1 MNNEIKNAP
10 PFESKNENENDN
22 VIVNDESSVALDTSD
37 IEGGVNAG
45 AENNQNFGSADTSQ
59 QPVQA
64 IPLPVMQPNVA
75 LPKKRFFV
83 LPGRADIVFAIIT
96 FAVSLISAYMGI
108 TGGFK
113 LGFAISNALCV
124 GTVYMY
130 TVIKRR
136 RMSLF
141 GTLCA
146 IMAVLLGIPFAL
158 NNEAGLHFLSFAA
171 IVVLIAF
178 MLINEFGVN
187 RFDMGRYTAVFDA
200 AIMWFG
206 APFKYVGSVFYS
218 LFGTKN
224 KEGRSNSSVIVI
236 AGIACAVPC
245 AIIMICLLM
254 KGDIAFEQMMQKT
267 IFGDLSRLGGSFV
280 LGILIFSIVF
290 TVMFALGSKM
300 YAPLTKENQR
310 EFKGAISHIAVNS
323 FFGVLSVVYILF
335 VFSQLAYFFSAFS
348 GVLPKEFTYADYA
361 RRGFF
366 DMCRVSAL
374 NLVFIALALML
385 TKKNEKGALP
395 PSTRIFTLCAA
406 LFSVMLTAISAAKMV
421 MYIQNYGL
429 TVLRVSTSVFML
441 WLFIVT
447 LLISIRIL
455 NARFSYM
462 KILSIVTAVILF
474 AVSFV
479 GINSTVSKYNYYRYS
494 SGISDEIDVYTIYGL
509 TGDSGVPELIKLAKS
524 KDSTV
529 ANEAKIDL
537 ATIFTNYYDWHGDT
551 GSFTR
556 YSEPDFTGY
565 CFETERNARL
575 LKENYDLFSR
585 YIGYENLA
593 YYDQMYQ

>member
-1 MNNEIKNAP
+1 MNNEIKNEP
-10 PFESKNENENDN
+10 LFENKNENDN
-22 VIVNDESSVALDTSD
+22 TVVNDEPSVVLDASVN
-37 IEGGVNAG
+37 EAGVNAG
-45 AENNQNFGSADTSQ
+45 VENNQNFGSADISQ

-64 IPLPVMQPNVA
+64 IPLPDMQPNVVM
-75 LPKKRFFV
+75 PKKRSFV
-83 LPGRADIVFAIIT
+83 LPDRVDITFAIIT

-130 TVIKRR
+130 TVIKKRR
-136 RMSLF
+136 ISLF

-171 IVVLIAF
+171 IMVLIAF

-187 RFDMGRYTAVFDA
+187 RFDPGRYTALFDA

-206 APFKYVGSVFYS
+206 APFKYVGGMFYS
-218 LFGTKN
+218 LFGIKN
-224 KEGRSNSSVIVI
+224 KEGKSNSSVIVI

-254 KGDIAFEQMMQKT
+254 KGDIAFERMMQKT
-267 IFGDLSRLGGSFV
+267 VFGDLSRLGGSFV

-290 TVMFALGSKM
+290 TVLFALGSKM
-300 YAPLTKENQR
+300 YAPLPREGQR
-310 EFKGAISHIAVNS
+310 VLKGAISHTAVNS

-335 VFSQLAYFFSAFS
+335 VLSQLAYFFSAFS
-348 GVLPKEFTYADYA
+348 GVLPEEFTYADYA

-395 PSTRIFTLCAA
+395 SSTRIFTLCAV
-406 LFSVMLTAISAAKMV
+406 LFSVMLTAISAAKMI

-447 LLISIRIL
+447 ILISIRIL

-474 AVSFV
+474 CVSFV
-479 GINSTVSKYNYYRYS
+479 GINTTVSKYNYYRYS
-494 SGISDEIDVYTIYGL
+494 SGISEEIDVYTICGL
-509 TGDSGVPELIKLAKS
+509 TGGAGVPELIKLAKS
-524 KDSTV
+524 EDSTV
-529 ANEAKIDL
+529 AEEAKINL
-537 ATIFTNYYDWHGDT
+537 AAIFTDYYEWHGDAE
-551 GSFTR
+551 SSTR
-556 YSEPDFTGY
+556 YSEPDFTEY
-565 CFETERNARL
+565 CFETERNAAL
-575 LKENYDLFSR
+575 LKKNYDLFSR

-593 YYDQMYQ
+593 YYDQMHR

>member
-1 MNNEIKNAP
+1 MNNEITNEP
-10 PFESKNENENDN
+10 LFENKNENDN
-22 VIVNDESSVALDTSD
+22 TVVNDEPSVVLDTSVN
-37 IEGGVNAG
+37 EAGVNAG
-45 AENNQNFGSADTSQ
+45 VENNHNFGSADISQ

-64 IPLPVMQPNVA
+64 IPLPDMQPNVIM
-75 LPKKRFFV
+75 PKKWSFV
-83 LPGRADIVFAIIT
+83 LPDRADITFAIIT

-130 TVIKRR
+130 TVIKKRR
-136 RMSLF
+136 ISLF

-171 IVVLIAF
+171 IMVLIAF

-187 RFDMGRYTAVFDA
+187 RFDPGRYTALFDA

-206 APFKYVGSVFYS
+206 APFKYVGGVFYS
-218 LFGTKN
+218 LFGIKN
-224 KEGRSNSSVIVI
+224 KEGKSNSSVIVI

-254 KGDIAFEQMMQKT
+254 KGDIAFERMMQKT
-267 IFGDLSRLGGSFV
+267 VFGDLSRLGGSFV

-290 TVMFALGSKM
+290 TVLFALGSKM
-300 YAPLTKENQR
+300 YAPLPREGQR
-310 EFKGAISHIAVNS
+310 GLKGAISHTAVNS

-335 VFSQLAYFFSAFS
+335 VLSQLAYFFSAFS
-348 GVLPKEFTYADYA
+348 GVLPEEFTYADYA

-406 LFSVMLTAISAAKMV
+406 LFSVMLTAISAAKMI

-474 AVSFV
+474 CVSFV
-479 GINSTVSKYNYYRYS
+479 GINTTVSKYNYYRYS
-494 SGISDEIDVYTIYGL
+494 SGISEEIDVYTICGL
-509 TGDSGVPELIKLAKS
+509 TGGAGVPELIKLAKS
-524 KDSTV
+524 EDSTV
-529 ANEAKIDL
+529 AEEAKINL
-537 ATIFTNYYDWHGDT
+537 AAIFTDYYEWHGDAE
-551 GSFTR
+551 SSTR
-556 YSEPDFTGY
+556 YSEPDFTEY
-565 CFETERNARL
+565 CFETERNAAL
-575 LKENYDLFSR
+575 LKKNYDLFSR

-593 YYDQMYQ
+593 YYDQMHR

>member
-1 MNNEIKNAP
+1 MNNEITNGG
-10 PFESKNENENDN
+10 PFNDENENTAIHGEHSVVPDTA
-22 VIVNDESSVALDTSD
+22 VIDAP
-37 IEGGVNAG
+37 
-45 AENNQNFGSADTSQ
+45 NNTFGQTNQTFGSADTNQ
-59 QPVQA
+59 QPVYA
-64 IPLPVMQPNVA
+64 IPIPAPAANAAPKIRGVA
-75 LPKKRFFV
+75 V
-83 LPGRADIVFAIIT
+83 LPGKSDIVFAVIT

-124 GTVYMY
+124 GTVFMY

-146 IMAVLLGIPFAL
+146 IFAVLLGIPFAL
-158 NNEAGLHFLSFAA
+158 NNEGGLHFLSFVA
-171 IVVLIAF
+171 ILLLIAF

-187 RFDMGRYTAVFDA
+187 RFDMGRYTALFDA
-200 AIMWFG
+200 AVMWFG
-206 APFKYVGSVFYS
+206 APFKYVGSMLRS

-224 KEGRSNSSVIVI
+224 KEGKSNSSVIVI

-254 KGDIAFEQMMQKT
+254 NGDIAFEQMMKKT

-280 LGILIFSIVF
+280 LGIIIFCILF
-290 TVMFALGSKM
+290 AIMFALGSKI
-300 YAPLTKENQR
+300 YAHPQEKRR
-310 EFKGAISHIAVNS
+310 EFKGVISHIAVNS
-323 FFGVLSVVYILF
+323 FFGVLSIVYLLF

-348 GVLPKEFTYADYA
+348 GVLPEEFTYADYA

-366 DMCRVSAL
+366 DMCRVCTL

-395 PSTRIFTLCAA
+395 ASTGIFTLCAVM
-406 LFSVMLTAISAAKMV
+406 FSVMLTAISAAKMV

-429 TVLRVSTSVFML
+429 TVLRVSTSVFMI

-447 LLISIRIL
+447 VLIAIRIFS
-455 NARFSYM
+455 ARFSYM
-462 KILSIVTAVILF
+462 KILSIVTAAILF
-474 AVSFV
+474 TVSFV
-479 GINSTVSKYNYYRYS
+479 GVNTMVSKYNYYRYS
-494 SGISDEIDVYTIYGL
+494 TGISDEIDVYTIYGL
-509 TGDSGVPELIKLAKS
+509 TGDTGVPELIKLAKS

-529 ANEAKIDL
+529 ATEAKIDL
-537 ATIFTNYYDWHGDT
+537 ATIFTDYYDWYGDT
-551 GSFTR
+551 GSFIR

-593 YYDQMYQ
+593 YYDQMYR

>member
-1 MNNEIKNAP
+1 MNNEIKNEP
-10 PFESKNENENDN
+10 LFENKNENDN
-22 VIVNDESSVALDTSD
+22 TVVNDEPSVVLDTSVN
-37 IEGGVNAG
+37 EAAVNAEV
-45 AENNQNFGSADTSQ
+45 ENNQNFGSADISQ

-64 IPLPVMQPNVA
+64 IPLPDMQPNVVM
-75 LPKKRFFV
+75 PKKRSFV
-83 LPGRADIVFAIIT
+83 LPGRADITFAIIT

-130 TVIKRR
+130 TVIKKRR
-136 RMSLF
+136 ISLF

-171 IVVLIAF
+171 IMLLIAF

-187 RFDMGRYTAVFDA
+187 RFDMGRYTALLDA
-200 AIMWFG
+200 AVMWFG
-206 APFKYVGSVFYS
+206 APFKYVGGVFYS
-218 LFGTKN
+218 LFGIKN
-224 KEGRSNSSVIVI
+224 KEGKSNSSVIVI

-254 KGDIAFEQMMQKT
+254 KGDIAFEWMMQKT
-267 IFGDLSRLGGSFV
+267 VFGDLSRLGGSFV
-280 LGILIFSIVF
+280 LGILMFSIVF
-290 TVMFALGSKM
+290 TVLFALGSKM
-300 YAPLTKENQR
+300 YAPLPREGQR
-310 EFKGAISHIAVNS
+310 ELKGAISHTAVNS

-335 VFSQLAYFFSAFS
+335 ILSQLAYFFSAFS

-374 NLVFIALALML
+374 NLLFIALALML

-406 LFSVMLTAISAAKMV
+406 LFSVMLTAISAAKMI

-474 AVSFV
+474 CVSFV
-479 GINSTVSKYNYYRYS
+479 GINTTVSKYNYYRYS
-494 SGISDEIDVYTIYGL
+494 SGISDKIDVYTIYGL
-509 TGDSGVPELIKLAKS
+509 TGGAGVPELIKLAKS
-524 KDSTV
+524 EDSTV
-529 ANEAKIDL
+529 AEEAKINL
-537 ATIFTNYYDWHGDT
+537 AAIFTDYYEWHGDAE
-551 GSFTR
+551 SSTR
-556 YSEPDFTGY
+556 YSEPDFTEY
-565 CFETERNARL
+565 CFETERNAAL
-575 LKENYDLFSR
+575 LKKNYDLFSR

-593 YYDQMYQ
+593 YYDQMHR

>member
-1 MNNEIKNAP
+1 MNNEIKNEP
-10 PFESKNENENDN
+10 LFENKNENDN
-22 VIVNDESSVALDTSD
+22 TVVNDEPSVVLDASVN
-37 IEGGVNAG
+37 EAGVNAG
-45 AENNQNFGSADTSQ
+45 VENNQNFGSADISQ

-64 IPLPVMQPNVA
+64 IPLPDMQPNVVM
-75 LPKKRFFV
+75 PKKRSFV
-83 LPGRADIVFAIIT
+83 LPDRADITFAIIT

-130 TVIKRR
+130 TVIKKRR
-136 RMSLF
+136 ISLF

-171 IVVLIAF
+171 ITVLIAF

-187 RFDMGRYTAVFDA
+187 RFDPGRYTVLFDA

-206 APFKYVGSVFYS
+206 APFKYVGGMFYS
-218 LFGTKN
+218 LFGIKN
-224 KEGRSNSSVIVI
+224 KEGKSNSSVIVI

-254 KGDIAFEQMMQKT
+254 KGDIAFERMMQKT
-267 IFGDLSRLGGSFV
+267 VFGDLSRLGGSFV

-290 TVMFALGSKM
+290 TVLFALGSKM
-300 YAPLTKENQR
+300 YAPLPREGQR
-310 EFKGAISHIAVNS
+310 GLKGAISHTAVNS

-335 VFSQLAYFFSAFS
+335 VLSQLAYFFSAFS
-348 GVLPKEFTYADYA
+348 GVLPEEFTYADYA

-406 LFSVMLTAISAAKMV
+406 LFSVMLTAISAAKMI

-447 LLISIRIL
+447 ILISIRIL

-474 AVSFV
+474 CVSFV
-479 GINSTVSKYNYYRYS
+479 GINTTVSKYNYYRYS
-494 SGISDEIDVYTIYGL
+494 SGISEEIDVYTICGL
-509 TGDSGVPELIKLAKS
+509 TGGAGVPELIKLAKS
-524 KDSTV
+524 EDSTV
-529 ANEAKIDL
+529 AEEAKINL
-537 ATIFTNYYDWHGDT
+537 AAIFTDYYEWHGDAE
-551 GSFTR
+551 SSTR
-556 YSEPDFTGY
+556 YSEPDFTEY
-565 CFETERNARL
+565 CFETERNAAL
-575 LKENYDLFSR
+575 LKKNYDLFSR

-593 YYDQMYQ
+593 YYDQMHR

>member
-1 MNNEIKNAP
+1 MNNEIKNEP
-10 PFESKNENENDN
+10 LFENKNENDN
-22 VIVNDESSVALDTSD
+22 TVVNDEPSVVLDASVN
-37 IEGGVNAG
+37 EAGVNAG
-45 AENNQNFGSADTSQ
+45 VENNQNFGSADISQ

-64 IPLPVMQPNVA
+64 IPLPDMQPNVVM
-75 LPKKRFFV
+75 PKKRSFV
-83 LPGRADIVFAIIT
+83 LPDRVDITFAIIT

-130 TVIKRR
+130 TVIKKRR
-136 RMSLF
+136 ISLF

-171 IVVLIAF
+171 ITVLIAF

-187 RFDMGRYTAVFDA
+187 RFDPGRYTALFDA

-206 APFKYVGSVFYS
+206 APFKYVGGMFYS
-218 LFGTKN
+218 LFGIKN
-224 KEGRSNSSVIVI
+224 KEGKSNSSVIVI

-254 KGDIAFEQMMQKT
+254 KGDIAFERMMQKT
-267 IFGDLSRLGGSFV
+267 VFGDLSRLGGSFV

-290 TVMFALGSKM
+290 TVLFALGSKM
-300 YAPLTKENQR
+300 YAPLPKEGQR
-310 EFKGAISHIAVNS
+310 VLKGAISHTAVNS

-335 VFSQLAYFFSAFS
+335 VLSQLAYFFSAFS
-348 GVLPKEFTYADYA
+348 GVLPEEFTYADYA

-406 LFSVMLTAISAAKMV
+406 LFSVMLTAISAAKMI

-447 LLISIRIL
+447 ILISIRIL

-474 AVSFV
+474 CVSFV
-479 GINSTVSKYNYYRYS
+479 GINTTVSKYNYYRYS
-494 SGISDEIDVYTIYGL
+494 SGISEEIDVYTICGL
-509 TGDSGVPELIKLAKS
+509 TGGAGVPELIKLAKS
-524 KDSTV
+524 EDSTV
-529 ANEAKIDL
+529 AEEAKINL
-537 ATIFTNYYDWHGDT
+537 AAIFTDYYEWHGDAE
-551 GSFTR
+551 SSTR
-556 YSEPDFTGY
+556 YSEPDFTEY
-565 CFETERNARL
+565 CFETERNAAL
-575 LKENYDLFSR
+575 LKKNYDLFSR

-593 YYDQMYQ
+593 YYDQMHQ